1 MSRTPPEVKAYW
13 RAALGMD
20 PYAPQYDETM
30 RQFVGHQA
38 EKLNP
43 ALEQLRKSEATGQTQ
58 RFANISGP
66 GRDLLLVLEVANRE
80 RAKKGLHRVVYEAL
94 TATAQERVKMLQRG
108 N

>member
-1 MSRTPPEVKAYW
+1 VSRTPPEVKAYW

-20 PYAPQYDETM
+20 PCAPQYDETI

-38 EKLNP
+38 EKLNA
-43 ALEQLRKSEATGQTQ
+43 ALDQLRNTEAAGQTR

-66 GRDLLLVLEVANRE
+66 GRDLLIVLEVANRE
-80 RAKKGLHRVVYEAL
+80 RAKKGLHPVVYDAL
-94 TATAQERVKMLQRG
+94 TATAQERVKTLRRG